1 VFGTTIRES
10 RRSYGMSEVR
20 DDTRLEQARE
30 ALGRHAWDESYRLL
44 MEADRDGQLGP
55 DELPMLVQS
64 AYLAGH
70 PEVSRETWER
80 AYADAVR
87 RGDTLKAAEAALE
100 LAFLLVDAGFVAQV
114 RGWVGRADR
123 LLENHPDSP
132 LRGAAAMLRASLA
145 MITGRLDEALDLA
158 RVAIDISTR
167 HEDGDTLIIAR
178 AVEARSLIF
187 QGHIEEGLALLD
199 ECAVAAASGEL
210 NPILSSIIY
219 CNVVCA
225 WQGLA
230 EYDRADEWTQ
240 AMTKFVDRHPFGS
253 GQGFCRVHRAEILR
267 LRGECRAAEQQ
278 AEKALEEMRTYSKGD
293 LGWPFN
299 ELGVIRLRL
308 GDLEG
313 AESAFLQAHEAG
325 WEPQPGL
332 ALLRLA
338 QGNHQTATE
347 SINDALENPTDS
359 PSWELP
365 PNTRLRRAPLLA
377 AQVEIAATTGENDTA
392 RSAAAELEQIA
403 GVFGSR
409 AIRAS
414 AAISRGSVLLADGD
428 PSAARA
434 SYQEGLRL
442 WMKLNAPYET
452 ARARMRL
459 AEAYRAEGTLERAR
473 LEAGAARSTFERLGA
488 KVDAR
493 RAARLAAELE
503 PRGRAP
509 REQKVLMFTDIV
521 NSTNLVEAIGDEA
534 WGHLLRWHNQKLTA
548 LVADHEGEVVQTTG
562 DGFFVTFD
570 ESRDAIECAV
580 AIQRALDE
588 HRRTHGFSPR
598 VRIGLHRAEATRE
611 GTDWSGVGVHAAARI
626 GALAEGDEILVSR
639 GTAEAAGYA
648 FGVSGT
654 RSVSLKGISEPV
666 EVVAVEWR

>member
-1 VFGTTIRES
+1 
-10 RRSYGMSEVR
+10 MAKVR
-20 DDTRLEQARE
+20 DDPRVGRARE
-30 ALGRHAWDESYRLL
+30 ALDRQAWAESYQLFA
-44 MEADRDGQLGP
+44 EADSERQLDP
-55 DELPMLVQS
+55 DQLPGLAQA

-70 PEVSRETWER
+70 PDVSRKAWER
-80 AYADAVR
+80 FHADALR
-87 RGDTLKAAEAALE
+87 RGDTSRAAEGALQ
-100 LAFLLVDAGFVAQV
+100 LGFLLVDAGFVAQV

-123 LLENHPDSP
+123 LLEDHPDSP
-132 LRGAAAMLRASLA
+132 LHGGVAMLRASIA
-145 MITGRLDEALDLA
+145 MISGQLDQALELA
-158 RVAIDISTR
+158 RVAIDISSR
-167 HEDGDTLIIAR
+167 HGDGDTLIIAR
-178 AVEARSLIF
+178 AVEARSLIL

-240 AMTKFVDRHPFGS
+240 AMTKFVDRHPGGS

-267 LRGECRAAEQQ
+267 LRGECRAAEQE
-278 AEKALEEMRTYSKGD
+278 AEQALEEMRTYSKGD
-293 LGWPFN
+293 LGWPLN

-308 GDLEG
+308 GDLDG

-338 QGNHQTATE
+338 QRNLETAAA
-347 SINDALENPTDS
+347 SINDALENPADL

-377 AQVEIAATTGENDTA
+377 AQVEIAVSAKDHDKA
-392 RSAAAELEQIA
+392 RSAADELEQIA

-414 AAISRGSVLLADGD
+414 AAISRGSVLLADED

-434 SYQEGLRL
+434 SFQEGLRL

-452 ARARMRL
+452 ARARLRL
-459 AEAYRAEGTLERAR
+459 AEAYRAEGSDERAK
-473 LEAGAARSTFERLGA
+473 LEVRAARSTFERLGA
-488 KVDAR
+488 RLDAR
-493 RAARLAAELE
+493 LAARLAAELE
-503 PRGRAP
+503 PRERAP
-509 REQKVLMFTDIV
+509 RQQKVFMFTDIV
-521 NSTNLVEAIGDEA
+521 NSTNLLEAIGDEA
-534 WGHLLRWHNQKLTA
+534 WGHLLRWHNQKLA
-548 LVADHEGEVVQTTG
+548 SLVAEHDGEVVQTTG
-562 DGFFVTFD
+562 DGFFVSFD
-570 ESRDAIECAV
+570 EPREAIECAV

-588 HRRTHGFSPR
+588 HRRTSGFSPR
-598 VRIGLHRAEATRE
+598 VRIGLHQAEATRE

-639 GTAEAAGYA
+639 GTAEAAGDD
-648 FGVSGT
+648 VVVD
-654 RSVSLKGISEPV
+654 REQSVSLKGLSEPV
-666 EVVAVEWR
+666 TVLAVEWR

>member
-1 VFGTTIRES
+1 
-10 RRSYGMSEVR
+10 MAEVR
-20 DDTRLEQARE
+20 DDPRVGRARE
-30 ALGRHAWDESYRLL
+30 ALDRQAWAESYQLFA
-44 MEADRDGQLGP
+44 EADSERQLDP
-55 DELPMLVQS
+55 DQLPGLAQA

-70 PEVSRETWER
+70 PDVSRKAWER
-80 AYADAVR
+80 FHADALR
-87 RGDTLKAAEAALE
+87 RGDTSRAAEGALQ
-100 LAFLLVDAGFVAQV
+100 LGFLLVDAGFVAQV

-123 LLENHPDSP
+123 LLEDHPDSP
-132 LRGAAAMLRASLA
+132 LHGGVAMLRASIA
-145 MITGRLDEALDLA
+145 MISGQLDQALELA
-158 RVAIDISTR
+158 RVAIDISSR
-167 HEDGDTLIIAR
+167 HGDGDTLIIAR
-178 AVEARSLIF
+178 AVEARSLIL

-240 AMTKFVDRHPFGS
+240 AMTKFVDRHPGGS

-267 LRGECRAAEQQ
+267 LRGECRAAEQE
-278 AEKALEEMRTYSKGD
+278 AEQALEEMRTYSKGD
-293 LGWPFN
+293 LGWPLN

-308 GDLEG
+308 GDLDG

-338 QGNHQTATE
+338 QRNLETAAA
-347 SINDALENPTDS
+347 SINDALENPADL

-377 AQVEIAATTGENDTA
+377 AQVEIAVSAKDHDKA
-392 RSAAAELEQIA
+392 RSAADELEQIA

-414 AAISRGSVLLADGD
+414 AAISRGSVLLADED

-434 SYQEGLRL
+434 SFQEGLRL

-452 ARARMRL
+452 ARARLRL
-459 AEAYRAEGTLERAR
+459 AEAYRAEGSDERAK
-473 LEAGAARSTFERLGA
+473 LEVRAARSTFERLGA
-488 KVDAR
+488 RLDAR
-493 RAARLAAELE
+493 LAARLAAELE
-503 PRGRAP
+503 PRERAP
-509 REQKVLMFTDIV
+509 RQQKVFMFTDIV
-521 NSTNLVEAIGDEA
+521 NSTNLLEAIGDEA
-534 WGHLLRWHNQKLTA
+534 WGHLLRWHNQKLA
-548 LVADHEGEVVQTTG
+548 SLVAEHDGEVVQTTG
-562 DGFFVTFD
+562 DGFFVSFD
-570 ESRDAIECAV
+570 EPREAIECAV

-588 HRRTHGFSPR
+588 HRRTSGFSPR
-598 VRIGLHRAEATRE
+598 VRIGLHQAEATRE

-639 GTAEAAGYA
+639 GTAEAAGDD
-648 FGVSGT
+648 VVVD
-654 RSVSLKGISEPV
+654 REQSVSLKGLSEPV
-666 EVVAVEWR
+666 TVLAVEWR

>member
-1 VFGTTIRES
+1 
-10 RRSYGMSEVR
+10 MAKVR
-20 DDTRLEQARE
+20 DDPRVGRARE
-30 ALGRHAWDESYRLL
+30 ALDRQAWAESYQLFA
-44 MEADRDGQLGP
+44 EADSERQLDP
-55 DELPMLVQS
+55 DQLPGLAQA

-70 PEVSRETWER
+70 PDVSRKAWER
-80 AYADAVR
+80 FHADALR
-87 RGDTLKAAEAALE
+87 RGDTSRAAEGALQ
-100 LAFLLVDAGFVAQV
+100 LGFLLVDAGFVAQV

-123 LLENHPDSP
+123 LLEDHPDSP
-132 LRGAAAMLRASLA
+132 LHGGVAMLRASIA
-145 MITGRLDEALDLA
+145 MISGQLDQALELA
-158 RVAIDISTR
+158 RVAIDISSR
-167 HEDGDTLIIAR
+167 HGDGDTLIIAR
-178 AVEARSLIF
+178 AVEARSLIL

-240 AMTKFVDRHPFGS
+240 AMTKFVDRHPGGS

-267 LRGECRAAEQQ
+267 LRGECRAAEQE
-278 AEKALEEMRTYSKGD
+278 AEQALEEMRTYSKGD
-293 LGWPFN
+293 LGWPLN

-308 GDLEG
+308 GDLDG

-338 QGNHQTATE
+338 QRNLETAAA
-347 SINDALENPTDS
+347 SINDALENPADL

-377 AQVEIAATTGENDTA
+377 AQVEIAVSAKDHDKA
-392 RSAAAELEQIA
+392 RSAADELEQIA

-414 AAISRGSVLLADGD
+414 AAISRGSVLLADED

-434 SYQEGLRL
+434 SFQEGLRL

-452 ARARMRL
+452 ARARLRL
-459 AEAYRAEGTLERAR
+459 AEAYRAEGSDERAK
-473 LEAGAARSTFERLGA
+473 LEVRAARSTFERLGA
-488 KVDAR
+488 RLDAR
-493 RAARLAAELE
+493 LAARLAAELE
-503 PRGRAP
+503 PRERAP
-509 REQKVLMFTDIV
+509 RQQKVFMFTDIV
-521 NSTNLVEAIGDEA
+521 NSTNLLEAIGDEA
-534 WGHLLRWHNQKLTA
+534 WGHLLRWHNQKLA
-548 LVADHEGEVVQTTG
+548 SLVAEHDGEVVQTTG
-562 DGFFVTFD
+562 DGFFVSFD
-570 ESRDAIECAV
+570 EPREAIECAM
-580 AIQRALDE
+580 AIQRAIDE
-588 HRRTHGFSPR
+588 HRRTSGFSPR
-598 VRIGLHRAEATRE
+598 VRIGLHQAEATRE

-639 GTAEAAGYA
+639 GTAEAAGDD
-648 FGVSGT
+648 VVVD
-654 RSVSLKGISEPV
+654 REQSVSLKGLSEPV
-666 EVVAVEWR
+666 TVLAVEWR